1 MRERSRGLAPAL
13 SRGLH
18 VIVDADQCKPGATAH
33 YHGTMMRRTA
43 QPDITGWEAVPC
55 APGEVRIRLFGSWV
69 VATGSHS
76 VARIDRHIGPDT
88 TKISFDVDGLSAWDS
103 VLIDFLYKL
112 ERLADSRSIAV
123 DRAGLPA
130 GAARLIAL
138 TRAVPERQ
146 GARREQRQIGRV
158 ERLGTTAIGFFT
170 AAADLVTFF
179 GEACIAIGR
188 LIAGRARLRRSD
200 LMLAIEDCGPN
211 ALPIVA
217 LIAFLVGLI
226 LSFVGAIQLKQFGA
240 AIYVANL
247 VGIAMVRE
255 MGAMM
260 TAILMSGR
268 TGAAFAANIGTM
280 QVSDEI
286 SALQTL
292 GISPMEFLVLPRI
305 VALSLMLPL
314 LAVFSNIVGMLG
326 GLVISAAMLDISPI
340 AYFHQ
345 TSGALSLVDWSV
357 GLVKATIF
365 GAIVAIV
372 GCWRGMRCARS
383 AAAVG
388 DAATSAVVLCIVLI
402 ITVDAIATVLCTTL
416 DI

>member
-1 MRERSRGLAPAL
+1 
-13 SRGLH
+13 
-18 VIVDADQCKPGATAH
+18 
-33 YHGTMMRRTA
+33 
-43 QPDITGWEAVPC
+43 
-55 APGEVRIRLFGSWV
+55 

-103 VLIDFLYKL
+103 VLIDLLYKL

-268 TGAAFAANIGTM
+268 TGAAFATNIGTM

-305 VALSLMLPL
+305 VALSLCCPCLP
-314 LAVFSNIVGMLG
+314 S
-326 GLVISAAMLDISPI
+326 SP
-340 AYFHQ
+340 
-345 TSGALSLVDWSV
+345 TSSE
-357 GLVKATIF
+357 
-365 GAIVAIV
+365 
-372 GCWRGMRCARS
+372 CWAGS
-383 AAAVG
+383 
-388 DAATSAVVLCIVLI
+388 
-402 ITVDAIATVLCTTL
+402 
-416 DI
+416 